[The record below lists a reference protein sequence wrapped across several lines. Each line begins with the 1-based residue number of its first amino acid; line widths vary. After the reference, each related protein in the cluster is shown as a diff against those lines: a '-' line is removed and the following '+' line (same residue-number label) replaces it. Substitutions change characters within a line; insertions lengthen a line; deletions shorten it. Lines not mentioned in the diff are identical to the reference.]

1 MDALPPILSVI
12 IPARNEEDCVGE
24 CLRSLVAQEE
34 DGWRLGAE
42 WEILVVN
49 DASTDRTRE
58 IAAGFAAV
66 TVMDAPRLEK
76 GWTGKANACW
86 AGAQRARGKWLLFT
100 DADTVHGSITPKWGV
115 RGARAHGPAV
125 LVGGVMGAS
134 NTLRL
139 AIIEAERHEVGM
151 LSYSPRQIV
160 RGLAQRALMPL
171 VFADLAVTYAP
182 AKVNDPT
189 TRVAAANGQFLLV
202 LRDVYDKIGGHA
214 AVKGSVLEDVELAS
228 LVKRRKL
235 GLRFR
240 NAPEAVAARMYRS
253 FGAMVE
259 GWTKNLA
266 LLFGNASM
274 LAGIRLLQLG
284 VLVGVPALIWFLWWL
299 REVGRGAATGVLGTP
314 MATAALVLVWVRALW
329 GVYGRVAK
337 SGFPFRD
344 CVLAPVGIPLY
355 VWLLWRSW
363 FRVTVLKRVVW
374 KGRSQGVGD
383 RVQGAAKKRAKG
395 ER

>member
-1 MDALPPILSVI
+1 VDAPPLILSVI
-12 IPARNEEDCVGE
+12 IPARNEEDCLGDCV
-24 CLRSLVAQEE
+24 RSLVAQEG
-34 DGWRLGAE
+34 DGWRLSE
-42 WEILVVN
+42 DWEILVVN

-58 IAAGFAAV
+58 IAAGFSSERSGVAV
-66 TVMDAPRLEK
+66 IDAPKLEK

-86 AGAQRARGKWLLFT
+86 AGVQRARGKWLLFT
-100 DADTVHGSITPKWGV
+100 DADTVHEPASPAMGVTGTP
-115 RGARAHGPAV
+115 
-125 LVGGVMGAS
+125 

-139 AIIEAERHEVGM
+139 AIIEAERHEAGM

-171 VFADLAVTYAP
+171 VFSDLAATYAP
-182 AKVNDPT
+182 AKVNDPA

-202 LRDVYDKIGGHA
+202 RRDAYDMIGGHA

-228 LVKRRKL
+228 LVKRLRL

-266 LLFGNASM
+266 LLFVNAPM

-299 REVGRGAATGVLGTP
+299 REVGRGAGTGVLGTP

-329 GVYGRVAK
+329 GLYGRVAK

-355 VWLLWRSW
+355 AWLLWRSW
-363 FRVTVLKRVVW
+363 FRVTVLKQVVW
-374 KGRSQGVGD
+374 KGREQGIENG
-383 RVQGAAKKRAKG
+383 Q
-395 ER
+395 